1 MASAEN
7 TTNDHRMTLR
17 TTPQGSQHVRTASLL
32 GGIALLVLAFAWVF
46 AIYGMAFAAKHV
58 ETVVENCP
66 APCATDV
73 PYLGGDLYVT
83 TREEQQLIARGFWWA
98 TYLHIAILVMGHI
111 VFGACALAGWLLSIV
126 GLHGQRRIP
135 TYAFLTA
142 VVLSVVHAMVFS
154 GSIDWVTY
162 YTD

>member
-1 MASAEN
+1 MPATEN
-7 TTNDHRMTLR
+7 TTNDNR
-17 TTPQGSQHVRTASLL
+17 TSLHTTSQGSQHVRTASLV

-58 ETVVENCP
+58 ETILANCP

-73 PYLGGDLYVT
+73 PYLGSDLYAT

-98 TYLHIAILVMGHI
+98 KYLHIAILVMGHI

-126 GLHGQRRIP
+126 GLQGQRRVP
-135 TYAFLTA
+135 TYAFLSA
-142 VVLSVVHAMVFS
+142 VALAVVHAMVFS